1 MSIEINDPILQ
12 NILKNSRPYEEGLYE
27 DLQDPEEAQA
37 YLEAGFE
44 GYEEDG
50 DMATLL
56 LIVRDIINATGGIDQ
71 LAQKTGID
79 RQSLT
84 ATLDG
89 DATPS
94 LEFLLKILSGL
105 GFRIRLER
113 QGGETNLQKPPVEEQ
128 PLPEAYQVVTP

>member
-1 MSIEINDPILQ
+1 MSIEINDLILQ

-56 LIVRDIINATGGIDQ
+56 LIVRDIINARGGIDQ
-71 LAQKTGID
+71 LAQKTDID

-89 DATPS
+89 DVTPS

-113 QGGETNLQKPPVEEQ
+113 QGGEVSLSPS
-128 PLPEAYQVVTP
+128 QVD